1 MYPEDMWR
9 PEMKETKPRPDPI
22 PVDELLKMVGRPVFF
37 VGTDYDGK
45 VNICEWRVIDYAI
58 VRKSG
63 TVFLFTDARTE
74 YKAGYFKA
82 YREEVQPIDK
92 DLIECDDADYA
103 ELISK
108 IRRRFGNDE
117 VAREE
122 N

>member
-1 MYPEDMWR
+1 MNNAINPEGMGR
-9 PEMKETKPRPDPI
+9 TKPRPDPI
-22 PVDELLKMVGRPVFF
+22 PDDELLRMVGKPVFF

-82 YREEVQPIDK
+82 YREEVQPVDK
-92 DLIECDDADYA
+92 DLIEIDDPDYA
-103 ELISK
+103 ELISR
-108 IRRRFGNDE
+108 IRDRYRNDE
-117 VAREE
+117 EAS
-122 N
+122 